1 MKRITSWCVLFFVAT
16 ATLALAQG
24 GAGEKAVT
32 DLEKQW
38 LKGQQTNNVALIE
51 PLLAEG
57 FVNTDSEGKF
67 EGRAEMIAQAK
78 ATKYTSVDYVD
89 LKVKIFGSTGV
100 ATGTFKGTGTDSSGK
115 PLNASERFTDTW
127 TKMANGKWECVA
139 SHQSPIK

>member
-1 MKRITSWCVLFFVAT
+1 MKRITSWCVLFLVAT

-67 EGRAEMIAQAK
+67 EGRAEMIAGQSDQV
-78 ATKYTSVDYVD
+78 YERRLRGPEGED
-89 LKVKIFGSTGV
+89 LRQHRGGDWDV
-100 ATGTFKGTGTDSSGK
+100 
-115 PLNASERFTDTW
+115 
-127 TKMANGKWECVA
+127 
-139 SHQSPIK
+139 